1 MLRFTLALATLVC
14 SYLIVAQESKD
25 SEALQTAQRYD
36 VTIVS
41 IKNILGDN
49 LKDSLVSTLCTNCL
63 MITDS
68 ELNSFY
74 THPLYLSEL
83 ANAEGQS
90 LVLLERKDG
99 KLSLCDR
106 DEKVC
111 VPINTINRHGK
122 STLPTRLG

>member
-49 LKDSLVSTLCTNCL
+49 LKDALVSTLCTNC
-63 MITDS
+63 
-68 ELNSFY
+68 
-74 THPLYLSEL
+74 
-83 ANAEGQS
+83 
-90 LVLLERKDG
+90 
-99 KLSLCDR
+99 
-106 DEKVC
+106 
-111 VPINTINRHGK
+111 
-122 STLPTRLG
+122 